1 MSFWS
6 FVRVIAYRDFKA
18 VVMTPLFLVFLLFPL
33 VIMSIG
39 GATGAGFALLDKTS
53 QAQERIGAVM
63 PTAEAELIR
72 LADKAAR
79 KTLPGIAQPPELV
92 IINSGD
98 QPAQSVARSRMTQA
112 KSEYRAVMF
121 GPLDRPTILSGD
133 ADAADY
139 LAQLSEQAQRSRLA
153 GIRPDVQQSQPRVV
167 EMDGPSSQTDQR
179 EGLAVAAIFVIFVVT
194 LSLASQ
200 SIGTLAE
207 EKTNKIIEI
216 LAASAPLEAVFFG
229 KLLATYLVAL
239 LFIGFWAGVGQIG
252 FSAVGR
258 QADLGSWLDMS
269 PAVGLPIFLALCFL
283 YFSFSFLLLGAL
295 FLGLGAQAKDMR
307 DVQLLS
313 FPLTMV
319 ELGLFFGANA
329 AIRQPG
335 SPLALAI
342 EVFPLSSPM
351 AMAGRAALDG
361 ALWPHVLAIG
371 WQAAWVAL
379 IIFIA
384 ARLFRRGVLK
394 SGPGLSLSWR
404 RKSASP
410 PHLGAF

>member
-18 VVMTPLFLVFLLFPL
+18 VVITPLFLVFLLFPL
-33 VIMSIG
+33 LIIAIG
-39 GATGAGFALLDKTS
+39 GATGAGFALLDDTS
-53 QAQERIGAVM
+53 QSQERIGAVV
-63 PTAEAELIR
+63 PAAEADLLR
-72 LADKAAR
+72 LADKEAR
-79 KTLPGIAQPPELV
+79 KTWPGIAQPPELV
-92 IINSGD
+92 IVNPAGE
-98 QPAQSVARSRMTQA
+98 PAQTRARTLMTQA
-112 KSEYRAVMF
+112 KSEYKAVLF
-121 GPLDRPTILSGD
+121 GPLNRPTILAGD
-133 ADAADY
+133 SDSDAADY

-153 GIRPDVQQSQPRVV
+153 GIRPDVRQSQPNIV
-167 EMDGPSSQTDQR
+167 EISATSNQIDQR
-179 EGLAVAAIFVIFVVT
+179 EGLAMAAIFVIFMVT

-207 EKTNKIIEI
+207 EKTNKIIEV

-239 LFIGFWAGVGQIG
+239 LFIGFWVGVGQIG
-252 FSAVGR
+252 FSALGR
-258 QADLGSWLDMS
+258 QIDLGPLLDMR
-269 PAVGLPIFLALCFL
+269 PAVGLPLFVALCL
-283 YFSFSFLLLGAL
+283 IYFSFSFLLLGAL

-313 FPLTMV
+313 FPLTML
-319 ELGLFFGANA
+319 ELALFFGANVA
-329 AIRQPG
+329 VRQPG
-335 SPLALAI
+335 STLALAVEI
-342 EVFPLSSPM
+342 FPLSSPM
-351 AMAGRAALDG
+351 AMAGRAAMDG

-384 ARLFRRGVLK
+384 ARLFRQGVLK

-404 RKSASP
+404 RKST
-410 PHLGAF
+410 